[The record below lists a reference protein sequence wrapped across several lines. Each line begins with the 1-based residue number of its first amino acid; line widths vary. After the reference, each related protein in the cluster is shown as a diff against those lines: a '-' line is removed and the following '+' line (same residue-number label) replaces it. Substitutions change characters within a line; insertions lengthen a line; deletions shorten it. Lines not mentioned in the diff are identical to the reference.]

1 MQPMD
6 LRRRRLPLLFA
17 ALLALAACLA
27 GAVLSTTGAAAAGP
41 QKLAFY
47 SVSTK
52 QIFINNTDDLARGQG
67 HNPFGNYAHSSVGTP
82 RNEKLFGPFAG
93 DEAEYAFALYTD
105 TSHKTKAGSAIFI
118 CQYDFNQNS
127 FCDAALELDGGTL
140 IGKGAFNFNATTY
153 SLAIVGGTG
162 SYRTL
167 RGHLD
172 GAALG
177 PATQKQPVHRSVP
190 MLQQQRLSLAVAPAA
205 SSRQQL
211 TQYSTP
217 AHETFVGNIDDETR
231 GAVSNPFGT
240 HTKGA
245 ASTKEQ
251 NNGPFPGDEVLFSF
265 SLYRTAKLAASTG
278 SAVYTCWYA
287 FDKDAFCDV
296 LVQPKT
302 GGALLAAGTLNFDA
316 KTFALAVTG
325 GTGPYRG
332 VAGDLVV
339 TPSGKHAQRLAID
352 LG

>member
-1 MQPMD
+1 M
-6 LRRRRLPLLFA
+6 LVA

-27 GAVLSTTGAAAAGP
+27 GAVLATNGAAGAGP

-67 HNPFGNYAHSSVGTP
+67 HNPFGNYAHSSVPQP

-93 DEAEYAFALYTD
+93 DEAEYAFALYSD
-105 TSHKTKAGSAIFI
+105 KSHKTKAGSAIFV

-127 FCDAALELDGGTL
+127 FCDAAFELDGGTL

-162 SYRTL
+162 SYRTI

-172 GAALG
+172 GASLG
-177 PATQKQPVHRSVP
+177 PGTQKQPVHRSVP
-190 MLQQQRLSLAVAPAA
+190 MLQQQRLSLEIAPTT
-205 SSRQQL
+205 SGKQRL

-245 ASTKEQ
+245 ASTNEQ

-265 SLYRTAKLAASTG
+265 NLARSAALAGSTG
-278 SAVYTCWYA
+278 SAVYTCWYT
-287 FDKDAFCDV
+287 FDKNAFCDV
-296 LVQPKT
+296 FVEMKA
-302 GGALLAAGTLNFDA
+302 GGTLLAAGTLNFNA
-316 KTFALAVTG
+316 KTFTLAVTG

-332 VAGDLVV
+332 VAGELTV

>member
-1 MQPMD
+1 V
-6 LRRRRLPLLFA
+6 LVA
-17 ALLALAACLA
+17 ALVALACVA

-41 QKLAFY
+41 QKLTFY

-67 HNPFGNYAHSSVGTP
+67 HNPFGNYAHSSVPQP

-105 TSHKTKAGSAIFI
+105 KSHKTKAGSAIFV

-127 FCDAALELDGGTL
+127 FCDAAFDLDGGTL

-162 SYRTL
+162 SYRTI

-190 MLQQQRLSLAVAPAA
+190 MLQQQRLSLEMAPATTG
-205 SSRQQL
+205 RQQL

-245 ASTKEQ
+245 ASTNEQ

-265 SLYRTAKLAASTG
+265 SLYRSATLAASTG
-278 SAVYTCWYA
+278 SAVYTCWYT

-296 LVQPKT
+296 FVQMKA
-302 GGALLAAGTLNFDA
+302 GGTLLAAGTLNFDA
-316 KTFALAVTG
+316 KTFTLAVTG
-325 GTGPYRG
+325 GTGPYTG
-332 VAGDLVV
+332 AAGDLVV
-339 TPSGKHAQRLAID
+339 TPSGKHAQHLAID
-352 LG
+352 LR

>member
-1 MQPMD
+1 MPMK
-6 LRRRRLPLLFA
+6 LRQRRLPLLAA
-17 ALLALAACLA
+17 ALVALACVAA
-27 GAVLSTTGAAAAGP
+27 GVLSTTGAAAPP
-41 QKLAFY
+41 QKLTFY
-47 SVSTK
+47 SVLTK

-67 HNPFGNYAHSSVGTP
+67 HNPFGNYAHSSTP
-82 RNEKLFGPFAG
+82 TLRNEKLFGPFAG

-105 TSHKTKAGSAIFI
+105 KSHKTKAGSAIFV

-127 FCDAALELDGGTL
+127 FCDTAFTLGGGTV
-140 IGKGAFNFNATTY
+140 IAKGAFNFNATTY

-162 SYRTL
+162 SYRTI

-177 PATQKQPVHRSVP
+177 PGTQRQPVHRSVP
-190 MLQQQRLSLAVAPAA
+190 MLQQQRLSLQIAPTA
-205 SSRQQL
+205 SSRQKL

-245 ASTKEQ
+245 ASTNEQ

-265 SLYRTAKLAASTG
+265 NLYRGAALSGSTG
-278 SAVYTCWYA
+278 SAVYTCWYTFA
-287 FDKDAFCDV
+287 KNAFCDV
-296 LVQPKT
+296 FVQLKA
-302 GGALLAAGTLNFDA
+302 GGTLLAAGTLNFDA

-332 VAGDLVV
+332 VAGDLTV